1 MTKRG
6 WLAPT
11 LLTVICLPILLVL
24 GFWQLDRAEQ
34 KQRRL
39 DRYLARGQ
47 LDVLRLPASIVDA
60 EEFVYYRVSASGIYD
75 SDRQFLV
82 DNIILRGRPGYHVI
96 TPLRIA
102 GSDTRVLVNRGWVAW
117 GNDRNVLPQVPPSGQ
132 LLRVQGRAVV
142 PADDFFALQD
152 ESNTNAWD
160 LRWQNLDMNRFS
172 SLAGYPVQPIVILLD
187 PDSTGDVLSREWD
200 APQNIWIQRHR
211 AYAFQ
216 WFALALTLVVLYVF
230 YRRRGRSIERS

>member
-11 LLTVICLPILLVL
+11 LAVAACLPILLAL

-34 KQRRL
+34 KQQRL

-60 EEFVYYRVSASGIYD
+60 EEFVYYRVSASGVYD
-75 SDRQFLV
+75 SDRQILV
-82 DNIILRGRPGYHVI
+82 DNITLRGRPGYHVI
-96 TPLRIA
+96 TPLRMV

-117 GNDRNVLPQVPPSGQ
+117 GNDRDVLPQVPPPTQ
-132 LLRVQGRAVV
+132 LLHVQGRAVV
-142 PADDFFALQD
+142 PADDFFALRD
-152 ESNTNAWD
+152 ESNADARD
-160 LRWQNLDMNRFS
+160 LRWQNLDMNRFAS
-172 SLAGYPVQPIVILLD
+172 FAEYPVQPIVILLD
-187 PDSTGDVLSREWD
+187 PDAEGDVLSREWD
-200 APQNIWIQRHR
+200 VPQDIWIQRHR

-216 WFALALTLVVLYVF
+216 WFALALTLVVLYLF